1 LSEAL
6 HIDPHRGRPQAG
18 PLGWLIANRHA
29 LRQLT
34 AETLAAVDRHERL
47 HHPRSRARKP
57 ADRASHQML
66 VEVLTANLAHA
77 VLFPPPVTGR
87 LAIRAGNAAKG
98 AGRRDNPV
106 FGKGVRPLIAVD
118 A

>member
-1 LSEAL
+1 
-6 HIDPHRGRPQAG
+6 
-18 PLGWLIANRHA
+18 
-29 LRQLT
+29 
-34 AETLAAVDRHERL
+34 
-47 HHPRSRARKP
+47 
-57 ADRASHQML
+57 ML